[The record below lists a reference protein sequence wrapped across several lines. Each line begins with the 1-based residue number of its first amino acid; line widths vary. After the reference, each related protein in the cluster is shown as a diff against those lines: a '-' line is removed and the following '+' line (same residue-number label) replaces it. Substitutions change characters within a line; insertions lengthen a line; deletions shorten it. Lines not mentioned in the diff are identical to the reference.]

1 MWPEGKLSY
10 HRTRSTTEAYR
21 GGLMGLKAKLTWLA
35 VAFGGTGLLVMKY
48 GGPLKGGIILLL
60 VVVAGIAADQIIRAH
75 KKR

>member
-1 MWPEGKLSY
+1 
-10 HRTRSTTEAYR
+10 
-21 GGLMGLKAKLTWLA
+21 MGLKAKLTWLA